1 MTKLFKKD
9 WRLKSN
15 VLLVLLILEMIIFLI
30 VFGFIFKQDTVEQ
43 EQQTEHIILEGNSF
57 KGVSSIAYPKYQTYG
72 VFTKF
77 TNRVEETDSTPNIT
91 ASGQKVRDGIVAN
104 NCHEIGTF
112 IEVGGE
118 TYEVLDRMN
127 SRYGC
132 EYYDLFT
139 FDLDEALE
147 FGRQE
152 KKVIVY

>member
-1 MTKLFKKD
+1 MKLFENNLE
-9 WRLKSN
+9 LKSN
-15 VLLVLLILEMIIFLI
+15 ILAILLALIALIMIMSIGYWI
-30 VFGFIFKQDTVEQ
+30 GQDSVSCRE
-43 EQQTEHIILEGNSF
+43 QTEHIILEGNSF

-72 VFTKF
+72 VFTKY